1 MVKNNKEQNLEIST
15 ATTATVVPALKKR
28 KRRSLS
34 VERKQSFMGYIFC
47 LPFIIGLI
55 ALYIPNIIDTVVFSF
70 NDTIILDGG
79 GYRLEW
85 LGLRWYNHSL
95 FVDEKFIQLLW
106 SSIGE
111 MLVQVPT
118 IVVFSLFFA
127 SVLNQEFRGR
137 VVARAIFFLPV
148 VLATGIVLRVDNAF
162 DLVAKVPSRD
172 TLNDAI
178 GTVGASGVDI
188 TEFLLSMNL
197 GEDITKF
204 LATTANGVYDIV
216 NRSGMQIFILLAAF
230 QEIPNSLYEAA
241 QVEGCSKWETFW
253 KITIPM
259 VSKQI
264 VVVTVYTIIDS
275 FTRNDSALFLYID
288 EISWNGSPYAYATSM
303 YIIYIV
309 VLAALLGGAAFIA
322 SRFMK
327 KSKR

>member
-1 MVKNNKEQNLEIST
+1 MFKKNNELNTQNGT
-15 ATTATVVPALKKR
+15 AAQVVPQLKKR

-34 VERKQSFMGYIFC
+34 VEKKQSFMGYIFC

-55 ALYIPNIIDTVVFSF
+55 ALYIPNLIDTVVFSF
-70 NDTIILDGG
+70 NDTVILDGG
-79 GYRLEW
+79 GYELEW
-85 LGLRWYNHSL
+85 LGLKWYNHSL
-95 FVDEKFIQLLW
+95 FKDEKFIQLLW

-111 MLVQVPT
+111 MVVQVPT

-127 SVLNQEFRGR
+127 SVLNQEFKGR

-148 VLATGIVLRVDNAF
+148 VLATGIVLKVDNSFNLLTAM
-162 DLVAKVPSRD
+162 PGRD
-172 TLNDAI
+172 TLNDAV
-178 GTVGASGVDI
+178 GTVGGTGVDI
-188 TEFLLSMNL
+188 TQFLLSMNL

-275 FTRNDSALFLYID
+275 FTRNDSALFTYIN

-303 YIIYIV
+303 YIIYIL
-309 VLAALLGGAAFIA
+309 VLAVLLGGAAFIA
-322 SRFMK
+322 SYFMK
-327 KSKR
+327 RSKR

>member
-1 MVKNNKEQNLEIST
+1 MFKKNNELNTQNGT
-15 ATTATVVPALKKR
+15 AAQVVPQLKKR

-34 VERKQSFMGYIFC
+34 VEKKQSFMGYIFC

-55 ALYIPNIIDTVVFSF
+55 ALYIPNLIDTVVFSF
-70 NDTIILDGG
+70 NETIILDGG
-79 GYRLEW
+79 GYELKW
-85 LGLRWYNHSL
+85 LGLDWYIHSL
-95 FVDEKFIQLLW
+95 RKDEKFVQLLW

-111 MLVQVPT
+111 MVVQVPT

-127 SVLNQEFRGR
+127 SVLNQEFKGR

-148 VLATGIVLRVDNAF
+148 VLATGIVLKVDNSFNVLTAM
-162 DLVAKVPSRD
+162 PNRD

-178 GTVGASGVDI
+178 GTVGGSGVDI
-188 TEFLLSMNL
+188 TQFLLSMNL

-275 FTRNDSALFLYID
+275 FTRNDSALFTYIN

-303 YIIYIV
+303 YIIYIL
-309 VLAALLGGAAFIA
+309 VLAVLLGGAAFIA
-322 SRFMK
+322 SYFMK
-327 KSKR
+327 RSKR